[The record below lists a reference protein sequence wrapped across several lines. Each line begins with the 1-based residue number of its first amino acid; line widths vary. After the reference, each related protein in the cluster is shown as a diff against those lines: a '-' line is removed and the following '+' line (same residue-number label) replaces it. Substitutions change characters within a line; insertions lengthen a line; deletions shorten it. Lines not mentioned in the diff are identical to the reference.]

1 MKITPFTSIAFTF
14 TDEEQKSI
22 SRVINMMEEVHHH
35 LVYEQGANIIQSPL
49 YGDCVTADE
58 LPRMVGILQF
68 FANNPCANIVK
79 DEG

>member
-22 SRVINMMEEVHHH
+22 TRVINMMEEVHRH
-35 LVYEQGANIIQSPL
+35 LVYEQGASIIQSPL

-58 LPRMVGILQF
+58 FPRMVGILQF

-79 DEG
+79 DED